1 MITFVD
7 TNILLDVFLPDPE
20 FGELSAKSL
29 DRAFQQGSLVLNEI
43 IYAELVPQFETQ
55 ALLDAVLTK
64 LGMRAM
70 AIPREVA
77 YLAGEKWKE
86 YRKAG
91 GKRDRILTDFLI
103 GAHAQL
109 KADRLLTRD
118 RGFYKAYFRQL
129 RMGPLST

>member
-20 FGELSAKSL
+20 FGELSAESL
-29 DRAFQQGSLVLNEI
+29 DQAFQQGSLVLNEI
-43 IYAELVPQFETQ
+43 IYAELVPQFDSQ
-55 ALLDAVLTK
+55 ALLDAVLAK
-64 LGMRAM
+64 LGMRAISM
-70 AIPREVA
+70 PREVA
-77 YLAGEKWKE
+77 YLAGEKWKA
-86 YRKAG
+86 YRKTG

-118 RGFYKAYFRQL
+118 RGFYKTYFKQL
-129 RMGPLST
+129 KIGPLST